1 MACLDSSVII
11 DILRGRNSAEVIEN
25 KLDSA
30 DEEIFIPAP
39 VIIELI
45 WGFYLKSS
53 KSNIK
58 ENEKERIDKFLSSF
72 VILDLDKE
80 SAIKSGEIEA
90 ELINSGELIDLEDI
104 MIAAIAVKN
113 DETLITKNKKH
124 FEKIKDLKVQS
135 Y

>member
-45 WGFYLKSS
+45 RGFYLKSS